1 MPVIN
6 NSIIIK
12 IKGTRGK
19 IVPAPRNRT
28 TFLTEQD
35 IKQFNNFFTLPAG
48 NDKVCLDSITNR
60 IILGDSL
67 AGMKR
72 VPSRCIDLI
81 FADPPYNMGKDF
93 GNSSD
98 KRSKKEY
105 LNWTDTW
112 LKQARRILKNTG
124 SIYVCCDWEYSGKIQ
139 QIMEKYFLIKNR
151 ITWRREKGRGARTNW
166 KSNME
171 DIWFAVAGKD
181 YTFNIEEVKIKKEVL
196 APYRF
201 GGKGGPPKDW
211 VEENGERYRYTCPS
225 NIWQDMV
232 VPFWSMPE
240 NTPHPTQKPEKLLER
255 IIMASSNKGDLILD
269 PFLGS
274 GTTAVV
280 AKKLGRNYIAFEINK
295 DYIRLTM
302 KRLNRIT

>member
-1 MPVIN
+1 MPIIH
-6 NSIIIK
+6 NSTIIK

-35 IKQFNNFFTLPAG
+35 IKQFNNFFTLPIG
-48 NDKVCLDSITNR
+48 NHKMSLNSVTNR

-67 AGMKR
+67 SGMKR
-72 VPSRCIDLI
+72 LPSGCVDLI
-81 FADPPYNMGKDF
+81 FADPPYNIGKDF
-93 GNSSD
+93 GNASD
-98 KRSKKEY
+98 KRSKNDY
-105 LNWTDTW
+105 LDWTDKW

-139 QIMEKYFLIKNR
+139 EIMGQYFILKNR

-166 KSNME
+166 KNNME
-171 DIWFAVAGKD
+171 DIWFGVIGKD
-181 YTFNIEEVKIKKEVL
+181 YTFNVDEVKIKKEVI
-196 APYRF
+196 APYRI
-201 GGKGGPPKDW
+201 GGKGGLPKDW
-211 VEENGERYRYTCPS
+211 IETGGERYRYTCPS
-225 NIWQDMV
+225 NIWLDMV

-255 IIMASSNKGDLILD
+255 IISASSNKGDLVID

-274 GTTAVV
+274 GTTAII
-280 AKKLGRNYIAFEINK
+280 AKRLGRNYIGFEINE
-295 DYIRLTM
+295 DYIRLAL
-302 KRLNRIT
+302 KRLSRII